1 MRLSELMSNMDLSI
15 YPQIGLVMFL
25 LIFTVVVARILNR
38 NNNPI
43 YEQASLIPLTEDV
56 VTPRSQTATATN
68 GRVEE
73 GADNV

>member
-1 MRLSELMSNMDLSI
+1 MRLSDIMGNMDLSI

-38 NNNPI
+38 SNNPI
-43 YEQASLIPLTEDV
+43 YEQASLLPLSDEV
-56 VTPRSQTATATN
+56 VTPRSAAIDSS
-68 GRVEE
+68 VEE